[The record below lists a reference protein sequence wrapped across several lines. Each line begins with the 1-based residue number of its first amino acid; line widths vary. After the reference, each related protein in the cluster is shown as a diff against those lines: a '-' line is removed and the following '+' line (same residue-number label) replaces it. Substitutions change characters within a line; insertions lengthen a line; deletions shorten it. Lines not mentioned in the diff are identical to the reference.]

1 MCALPQDTPSM
12 TIAHISSTLI
22 RNRIPGHHPSP
33 LVRSRD
39 TLRLLE
45 LALHEAVS
53 HKADAIVMTGS
64 IISAPPP
71 LRVCDANFYY
81 PVDRSVSITEAE
93 ADYCSIRALLED
105 CKLPYVVTPGKNPL
119 DPQSPGRISMPL
131 LVGRHHP
138 APHRLHPPRAISQRR
153 RRRVSAPPPPPA
165 PLAAGSFAYGLAQE
179 RRPAAVLRGFAPPRH
194 RPSHRRKPA
203 SLPVH
208 PGPTR
213 LNPARPG

>member
-1 MCALPQDTPSM
+1 M

-119 DPQSPGRISMPL
+119 DHQSPGRISMPL
-131 LVGRHHP
+131 LVGP
-138 APHRLHPPRAISQRR
+138 ASPRSPPPSSPARDLSAALAARLCAAAAACAAGRRLVRIRARTR
-153 RRRVSAPPPPPA
+153 APPGRGPA
-165 PLAAGSFAYGLAQE
+165 RICASKASAI
-179 RRPAAVLRGFAPPRH
+179 APPKTRVP
-194 RPSHRRKPA
+194 PSP
-203 SLPVH
+203 P
-208 PGPTR
+208 R